1 MASKNE
7 AKIKFTAETGDFNE
21 GIKKCD
27 SQMTE
32 LRSELKLVNAQ
43 MASSGES
50 AELLE
55 KRQQILAR
63 QSEVAAQKSQLLAQK
78 VEAAER
84 IFGTASTDAA
94 KYRTQLN
101 NAQTSEERLAK
112 SANDAAND
120 VKQLDS
126 SMGKASGSAK
136 GFGSSVGDIAL
147 GSMIAD
153 GASSAIQS
161 LAGLSDATEEN
172 RVNMNKLNT
181 TYEWSGR
188 SIDDARKVYQN
199 FLGLCGDSDQA
210 VEAAQD
216 MNNLADAGAD
226 IDTWYDIASGTVA
239 AFGDALPI
247 ENLIESANETIRT
260 GQVTGGLADAL
271 NWTSVNADLLNTKL
285 GEDHPKAMEA
295 FNEALNSGSSAEDA
309 MNAALAACSDEQ
321 ERQEILSAVLASQ
334 YTELGAAFQD
344 ANQDIDDSRKANDDL
359 LQSQSKLSEKITPLQ
374 TMFTNLAADG
384 IGFLA
389 DNLETVIP
397 LVGAAAAVFGIL
409 YVALNFSTIVTGL
422 TTAIGALGPV
432 LTVLTGPVG
441 IVLAAVAALAAV
453 FKYLW
458 DTNEGFRNTVLE
470 AWTAIQTAIQ
480 NAMTI
485 LQPYLETAWT
495 TLQTTVTNVMNALMP
510 IIQNVLTFI
519 ISVAVPLLSSL
530 FETFAT
536 AFGNILTTVSGV
548 MSGLS
553 SIVSGTLSVI
563 QGIFQTVVG
572 LIVGVVTGDFSM
584 MSDGVSGILN
594 GMSGIVSGIFN
605 SILSIIG
612 GIVSSIVSVVS
623 GGFNAASATVSGVMD
638 GISSVIGNVMGDA
651 ENTVSNAV
659 DSIVGFFAGMHI
671 EFPHINLPHF
681 SLSGEFSLM
690 PPSVPS
696 ISVEWYAQ
704 GGIMTAPT
712 LFGMNGGRA
721 MVGGEAGPEAVLPIE
736 RLQGFVDAAFDNSDA
751 VTRDELSDIVK
762 TVAENSGQIVNFYQP
777 IKTPSQV
784 TRELRLQRTY
794 GLAGAR

>member
-7 AKIKFTAETGDFNE
+7 AKIKFTAETSDFNE

-126 SMGKASGSAK
+126 SMDKASSSAK

-271 NWTSVNADLLNTKL
+271 NWTSVNATLLNTKL

-295 FNEALNSGSSAEDA
+295 FNDALNSGSSTEDA

-321 ERQEILSAVLASQ
+321 ERQEILSTVLASQ

-344 ANQDIDDSRKANDDL
+344 TNQDIDDSRKANDDL

-409 YVALNFSTIVTGL
+409 YVAVNFSTIVTGL

-453 FKYLW
+453 LKYLW
-458 DTNEGFRNTVLE
+458 DTNEGFRATVTN
-470 AWTAIQTAIQ
+470 AWNQIQQAIVTV
-480 NAMTI
+480 MTY

-553 SIVSGTLSVI
+553 SIVSGTLGVI
-563 QGIFQTVVG
+563 QGIFETVVG

-612 GIVSSIVSVVS
+612 GIVNSIVSVVS

-651 ENTVSNAV
+651 ENTVSNAI

-690 PPSVPS
+690 PPSVPA
-696 ISVEWYAQ
+696 IGIEWYAK

-712 LFGMNGGRA
+712 MFGVNGGRA
-721 MVGGEAGPEAVLPIE
+721 MYGGEAGPEAVLPISL
-736 RLQGFVDAAFDNSDA
+736 LQDYIDHAFDRNQVGNNNEVNVTVYAGGDSDDIANKVA
-751 VTRDELSDIVK
+751 VKV
-762 TVAENSGQIVNFYQP
+762 F
-777 IKTPSQV
+777 
-784 TRELRLQRTY
+784 
-794 GLAGAR
+794 GAIDQAMAANGR

>member
-7 AKIKFTAETGDFNE
+7 AKIKFTAETSDLND

-32 LRSELKLVNAQ
+32 LRSELKLVDAQ
-43 MASSGES
+43 MASNGES

-126 SMGKASGSAK
+126 SMDKASSSAK
-136 GFGSSVGDIAL
+136 DLSSSVGDIAL

-161 LAGLSDATEEN
+161 LTGLSDATEEN

-271 NWTSVNADLLNTKL
+271 NWTSVNATLLNTKL

-295 FNEALNSGSSAEDA
+295 FNEALESGSSTEDA

-321 ERQEILSAVLASQ
+321 ERQEILSTVLASQ

-374 TMFTNLAADG
+374 TMLTNLAADG

-397 LVGAAAAVFGIL
+397 LVGAAAAAFGIL
-409 YVALNFSTIVTGL
+409 YVALNFSKIVTGL

-458 DTNEGFRNTVLE
+458 DTNESFRNTVTN
-470 AWTAIQTAIQ
+470 AWDQIQQAIVTV
-480 NAMTI
+480 MTY

-548 MSGLS
+548 MDGLG
-553 SIVSGTLSVI
+553 SIISGTLGVI
-563 QGIFQTVVG
+563 QGIFETVVG

-612 GIVSSIVSVVS
+612 GIVNSIVSVIS

-651 ENTVSNAV
+651 KNTVSNAI

-690 PPSVPS
+690 PPSVPT
-696 ISVEWYAQ
+696 IGIEWYAK

-712 LFGMNGGRA
+712 MFGMNGGRA
-721 MVGGEAGPEAVLPIE
+721 MVGGEAGPEAVLPISL
-736 RLQGFVDAAFDNSDA
+736 LQDYIDHAFDRNQVGNNNEVNVTVYASGDSDDIANKVA
-751 VTRDELSDIVK
+751 VKV
-762 TVAENSGQIVNFYQP
+762 F
-777 IKTPSQV
+777 
-784 TRELRLQRTY
+784 
-794 GLAGAR
+794 GAIDQAMAANGR

>member
-126 SMGKASGSAK
+126 SMDKASSSAK
-136 GFGSSVGDIAL
+136 DFGSSVGDIAL

-271 NWTSVNADLLNTKL
+271 NWTSVNATLLNTKL

-295 FNEALNSGSSAEDA
+295 FNEALNSGSSTEDA

-321 ERQEILSAVLASQ
+321 ERQEILSTVLASQ
-334 YTELGAAFQD
+334 YTELGASFQD

-432 LTVLTGPVG
+432 FTVLTGPVG

-458 DTNEGFRNTVLE
+458 DTNESFRGTVTN
-470 AWTAIQTAIQ
+470 AWDQIQQAIVTV
-480 NAMTI
+480 MTY

-495 TLQTTVTNVMNALMP
+495 TLQTTVTNVMNAIMP

-536 AFGNILTTVSGV
+536 VFGNILTTVSGV
-548 MSGLS
+548 MSGLGS
-553 SIVSGTLSVI
+553 VISGTLGVI
-563 QGIFQTVVG
+563 QGIFETVVG

-612 GIVSSIVSVVS
+612 GIVNSIVSVVS

-651 ENTVSNAV
+651 ENTVSNAI

-681 SLSGEFSLM
+681 RLIGEFSLM
-690 PPSVPS
+690 PPSVPT
-696 ISVEWYAQ
+696 IGIEWYAK

-712 LFGMNGGRA
+712 MFGVNGGRA
-721 MVGGEAGPEAVLPIE
+721 MVGGEAGPEAVLPISL
-736 RLQGFVDAAFDNSDA
+736 LQDYIDHAFDRNQVGNNNEVNVTVYAGGDSDDIANKVA
-751 VTRDELSDIVK
+751 VKV
-762 TVAENSGQIVNFYQP
+762 F
-777 IKTPSQV
+777 
-784 TRELRLQRTY
+784 
-794 GLAGAR
+794 GAIDQAMAANGR

>member
-126 SMGKASGSAK
+126 SMDKASSSAK
-136 GFGSSVGDIAL
+136 DFGSSVGDIAL

-153 GASSAIQS
+153 GASSAVQS

-271 NWTSVNADLLNTKL
+271 NWTSVNATLLNTKL

-295 FNEALNSGSSAEDA
+295 FNEALNSGSSTEDA

-334 YTELGAAFQD
+334 YTELGASFQD

-441 IVLAAVAALAAV
+441 IVLAAVAALVVV

-470 AWTAIQTAIQ
+470 AWTAIQTTIQ
-480 NAMTI
+480 NVIAI

-495 TLQTTVTNVMNALMP
+495 NLQNVVTNVMNAILP
-510 IIQNVLTFI
+510 VIQNALTFI

-530 FETFAT
+530 FETFSSV
-536 AFGNILTTVSGV
+536 FGNILAAVSGV

-553 SIVSGTLSVI
+553 SVISGTLGVI
-563 QGIFQTVVG
+563 QGIFETVVG

-612 GIVSSIVSVVS
+612 GIVNSIVSVVS

-651 ENTVSNAV
+651 ENTVSNAI

-690 PPSVPS
+690 PPSVPT
-696 ISVEWYAQ
+696 IGIEWYAK

-712 LFGMNGGRA
+712 MFGVNGGRA
-721 MVGGEAGPEAVLPIE
+721 MVGGEAGPEAVLPISL
-736 RLQGFVDAAFDNSDA
+736 LQDYIDHAFDRNQVGNNNEVNVTVYAGGDSDDIANKVA
-751 VTRDELSDIVK
+751 VKV
-762 TVAENSGQIVNFYQP
+762 F
-777 IKTPSQV
+777 
-784 TRELRLQRTY
+784 
-794 GLAGAR
+794 GAIDQAMAANGR

>member
-7 AKIKFTAETGDFNE
+7 AKIKFTAETGDFND

-32 LRSELKLVNAQ
+32 LRSELKLVDAQ
-43 MASSGES
+43 MASNGES

-63 QSEVAAQKSQLLAQK
+63 QSEVAAQKSQMLAQK

-136 GFGSSVGDIAL
+136 DFGSSVGDIAL

-271 NWTSVNADLLNTKL
+271 NWTSVNATLLNTKL

-295 FNEALNSGSSAEDA
+295 FNEALESGSSTEDA

-321 ERQEILSAVLASQ
+321 ERQEILSTVLAQQ
-334 YTELGAAFQD
+334 YTELGASFQD

-458 DTNEGFRNTVLE
+458 DTNESFRGTVTN
-470 AWTAIQTAIQ
+470 AWGQIQQAIVTV
-480 NAMTI
+480 MTY

-530 FETFAT
+530 FETFSSV
-536 AFGNILTTVSGV
+536 FGNILTTVSGV
-548 MSGLS
+548 MSGLG
-553 SIVSGTLSVI
+553 SIVSGTLGVI
-563 QGIFQTVVG
+563 QGIFETVVG
-572 LIVGVVTGDFSM
+572 LIVGIVTGDFSM

-612 GIVSSIVSVVS
+612 GIVNSIVSVVS

-651 ENTVSNAV
+651 ENTVSNAI

-690 PPSVPS
+690 PPSVPT
-696 ISVEWYAQ
+696 IGIEWYAK

-712 LFGMNGGRA
+712 MFGVNGGRA
-721 MVGGEAGPEAVLPIE
+721 MVGGEAGPEAVLPISL
-736 RLQGFVDAAFDNSDA
+736 LQDYIDHAFDRNQVGNNNEVNVTVYASGDSDDIANKVA
-751 VTRDELSDIVK
+751 VKV
-762 TVAENSGQIVNFYQP
+762 F
-777 IKTPSQV
+777 
-784 TRELRLQRTY
+784 
-794 GLAGAR
+794 GAIDQAMAANGR

>member
-1 MASKNE
+1 M
-7 AKIKFTAETGDFNE
+7 D
-21 GIKKCD
+21 
-27 SQMTE
+27 
-32 LRSELKLVNAQ
+32 
-43 MASSGES
+43 
-50 AELLE
+50 
-55 KRQQILAR
+55 
-63 QSEVAAQKSQLLAQK
+63 
-78 VEAAER
+78 
-84 IFGTASTDAA
+84 
-94 KYRTQLN
+94 
-101 NAQTSEERLAK
+101 
-112 SANDAAND
+112 
-120 VKQLDS
+120 
-126 SMGKASGSAK
+126 KASGSAK

-271 NWTSVNADLLNTKL
+271 NWTSVNATLLNTKL

-295 FNEALNSGSSAEDA
+295 FNEALNSGSSTEDA

-321 ERQEILSAVLASQ
+321 ERQEILSTVLASQ
-334 YTELGAAFQD
+334 YTELGASFQD

-480 NAMTI
+480 NVIAI

-495 TLQTTVTNVMNALMP
+495 NLQNAVTNAMNAILP
-510 IIQNVLTFI
+510 VIQNALTFI

-530 FETFAT
+530 FETFSSV
-536 AFGNILTTVSGV
+536 FGNILTAVSGV

-553 SIVSGTLSVI
+553 SVISGTLGVI
-563 QGIFQTVVG
+563 QGIFETVVG

-605 SILSIIG
+605 LILSIIG
-612 GIVSSIVSVVS
+612 GIVNSIVSVVS

-651 ENTVSNAV
+651 ENTVSNAI

-690 PPSVPS
+690 PPSVPT
-696 ISVEWYAQ
+696 IGIEWYAK

-721 MVGGEAGPEAVLPIE
+721 MVGGEAGPEAVLPISL
-736 RLQGFVDAAFDNSDA
+736 LQDYIDHAFDRNQVGNNNEVNVTVYASGDSD
-751 VTRDELSDIVK
+751 DIANKVSVK
-762 TVAENSGQIVNFYQP
+762 VF
-777 IKTPSQV
+777 
-784 TRELRLQRTY
+784 
-794 GLAGAR
+794 GAIDQAMAANGR

>member
-7 AKIKFTAETGDFNE
+7 AKIKFTAETSDFNE

-126 SMGKASGSAK
+126 SMDKASGSAK
-136 GFGSSVGDIAL
+136 DFGSSVGDIAL

-295 FNEALNSGSSAEDA
+295 FNEALDSGSSTEDA

-321 ERQEILSAVLASQ
+321 ERQEILSTVLASQ
-334 YTELGAAFQD
+334 YTELGASFQD

-441 IVLAAVAALAAV
+441 IVLAAVAALAVV

-458 DTNEGFRNTVLE
+458 DTNEGFRATVTN
-470 AWTAIQTAIQ
+470 AWNQIQQAIVTV
-480 NAMTI
+480 MTY

-530 FETFAT
+530 FETFSSV
-536 AFGNILTTVSGV
+536 FGNILTTVSGV
-548 MSGLS
+548 MSGLG
-553 SIVSGTLSVI
+553 SIVSGTLGVI
-563 QGIFQTVVG
+563 QGIFETVVG
-572 LIVGVVTGDFSM
+572 LIVGIVTGDFSM

-612 GIVSSIVSVVS
+612 GIVNSIVSVVS

-651 ENTVSNAV
+651 ENTVSNAI

-690 PPSVPS
+690 PPSVPT
-696 ISVEWYAQ
+696 IGIEWYAK

-712 LFGMNGGRA
+712 MFGVNGGRA
-721 MVGGEAGPEAVLPIE
+721 MVGGEAGPEAVLPISL
-736 RLQGFVDAAFDNSDA
+736 LQDYIDHAFDRNQVGNNNEVNVTVYASGDSDDIANKVA
-751 VTRDELSDIVK
+751 VKV
-762 TVAENSGQIVNFYQP
+762 F
-777 IKTPSQV
+777 
-784 TRELRLQRTY
+784 
-794 GLAGAR
+794 GAIDQAMAANGR

>member
-126 SMGKASGSAK
+126 SMDKASGSAK
-136 GFGSSVGDIAL
+136 DFGSSVGDIAL

-295 FNEALNSGSSAEDA
+295 FNEALNSGSSTEDA

-321 ERQEILSAVLASQ
+321 ERQEILSTVLASQ
-334 YTELGAAFQD
+334 YTELGASFQD

-441 IVLAAVAALAAV
+441 IVLAAVAALAVV

-458 DTNEGFRNTVLE
+458 DTNEGFRATVTN
-470 AWTAIQTAIQ
+470 AWNQIQQAIVTV
-480 NAMTI
+480 MTY

-530 FETFAT
+530 FETFSSV
-536 AFGNILTTVSGV
+536 FGNILTTVSGV
-548 MSGLS
+548 MSGLG
-553 SIVSGTLSVI
+553 SIVSGTLGVI
-563 QGIFQTVVG
+563 QGIFETVVG
-572 LIVGVVTGDFSM
+572 LIVGIVTGDFSM

-612 GIVSSIVSVVS
+612 GIVNSIVSVVS

-651 ENTVSNAV
+651 ENTVSNAI

-690 PPSVPS
+690 PPSVPT
-696 ISVEWYAQ
+696 IGIEWYAK

-712 LFGMNGGRA
+712 MFGVNGGRA
-721 MVGGEAGPEAVLPIE
+721 MVGGEAGPEAVLPISL
-736 RLQGFVDAAFDNSDA
+736 LQDYIDHAFDRNQVGNNNEVNVTVYASGDSDDIANKVA
-751 VTRDELSDIVK
+751 VKV
-762 TVAENSGQIVNFYQP
+762 F
-777 IKTPSQV
+777 
-784 TRELRLQRTY
+784 
-794 GLAGAR
+794 GAIDQAMAANGR

>member
-126 SMGKASGSAK
+126 SMDKASSSAK

-271 NWTSVNADLLNTKL
+271 NWTSVNATLLNTKL

-295 FNEALNSGSSAEDA
+295 FNEALNSGSSTEDA

-344 ANQDIDDSRKANDDL
+344 TNQDIDDSRKANDDL

-374 TMFTNLAADG
+374 TMFTNLAAEG

-422 TTAIGALGPV
+422 TTAIGALAPV

-453 FKYLW
+453 LKYLW

-480 NAMTI
+480 NAIAI

-495 TLQTTVTNVMNALMP
+495 NLQNVVTNVMNAILP
-510 IIQNVLTFI
+510 VIQNALTFI

-530 FETFAT
+530 FETFSSI
-536 AFGNILTTVSGV
+536 FGNILTAVSGV

-553 SIVSGTLSVI
+553 SVISGTLGVI
-563 QGIFQTVVG
+563 QGIFETVVG

-612 GIVSSIVSVVS
+612 GIVNSIVSVVS

-651 ENTVSNAV
+651 ENTVSNAI

-690 PPSVPS
+690 PPSVPT
-696 ISVEWYAQ
+696 IGIEWYAK

-712 LFGMNGGRA
+712 MFGVNGGRA
-721 MVGGEAGPEAVLPIE
+721 MVGGEAGPEAVLPISL
-736 RLQGFVDAAFDNSDA
+736 LQDYIDHAFDRNQVGNNNEVNVTVYAGGDSDDIANKVA
-751 VTRDELSDIVK
+751 VMV
-762 TVAENSGQIVNFYQP
+762 F
-777 IKTPSQV
+777 
-784 TRELRLQRTY
+784 
-794 GLAGAR
+794 GAIDQAMAANGR

>member
-7 AKIKFTAETGDFNE
+7 AKIKFTAETGDFND

-32 LRSELKLVNAQ
+32 LRSELKLVDAQ
-43 MASSGES
+43 MASNGES

-126 SMGKASGSAK
+126 SMDKASGSAK
-136 GFGSSVGDIAL
+136 DFGSSVGDIAL

-271 NWTSVNADLLNTKL
+271 NWTSVNATLLNTKL

-295 FNEALNSGSSAEDA
+295 FNEALNSGSSTEDA

-321 ERQEILSAVLASQ
+321 ERQEILSTVLASQ
-334 YTELGAAFQD
+334 YTELGASFQD
-344 ANQDIDDSRKANDDL
+344 ANRDIDDSRKANDDL

-458 DTNEGFRNTVLE
+458 DTNESFRGTVTN
-470 AWTAIQTAIQ
+470 AWDQIQQAIVTV
-480 NAMTI
+480 MTY

-530 FETFAT
+530 FETFSSV
-536 AFGNILTTVSGV
+536 FGNILTTVSGV

-553 SIVSGTLSVI
+553 SIVSGALGVI
-563 QGIFQTVVG
+563 QGIFETVVG

-612 GIVSSIVSVVS
+612 GIVNSIVSVVS

-651 ENTVSNAV
+651 KNTVSNAI

-681 SLSGEFSLM
+681 SLSGEFSIM
-690 PPSVPS
+690 PPSVPT
-696 ISVEWYAQ
+696 IGIEWYAK

-712 LFGMNGGRA
+712 MFGVNGGRA
-721 MVGGEAGPEAVLPIE
+721 MVGGEAGPEAVLPISL
-736 RLQGFVDAAFDNSDA
+736 LQDYIDHAFDRNQVGNNNEVNVTVYASGDSDDIANKVA
-751 VTRDELSDIVK
+751 VKV
-762 TVAENSGQIVNFYQP
+762 F
-777 IKTPSQV
+777 
-784 TRELRLQRTY
+784 
-794 GLAGAR
+794 GAIDQAMAANGR

>member
-84 IFGTASTDAA
+84 IFGTASTEAA

-126 SMGKASGSAK
+126 SMGKASSSAK

-271 NWTSVNADLLNTKL
+271 NWTSVNATLLNTKL

-295 FNEALNSGSSAEDA
+295 FNDALNSGSSTEDA

-344 ANQDIDDSRKANDDL
+344 TNQDIDDSRKANDDL

-441 IVLAAVAALAAV
+441 IVLAAVAALVVV

-470 AWTAIQTAIQ
+470 AWTAIQTTIQ
-480 NAMTI
+480 NVIAI

-495 TLQTTVTNVMNALMP
+495 NLQNVVTNVMNAILP
-510 IIQNVLTFI
+510 VIQNALTFI

-530 FETFAT
+530 FETFSSV
-536 AFGNILTTVSGV
+536 FGNILAAVSGV

-553 SIVSGTLSVI
+553 SVISGTLGVI
-563 QGIFQTVVG
+563 QGIFETVVG

-612 GIVSSIVSVVS
+612 GIVNSIVSVVS

-651 ENTVSNAV
+651 ENTVSNAI

-690 PPSVPS
+690 PPSVPT
-696 ISVEWYAQ
+696 IGIEWYAK

-712 LFGMNGGRA
+712 MFGVNGGRA
-721 MVGGEAGPEAVLPIE
+721 MVGGEAGPEAVLPISL
-736 RLQGFVDAAFDNSDA
+736 LQDYIDHAFDRNQVGNNNEVNVTVYAGGDSDDIANKVA
-751 VTRDELSDIVK
+751 VKV
-762 TVAENSGQIVNFYQP
+762 F
-777 IKTPSQV
+777 
-784 TRELRLQRTY
+784 
-794 GLAGAR
+794 GAIDQAMAANGR

>member
-32 LRSELKLVNAQ
+32 LRSELKLVDAQ
-43 MASSGES
+43 MASNGES

-126 SMGKASGSAK
+126 SMDKASGSAK
-136 GFGSSVGDIAL
+136 DFGSSVGDIAL

-271 NWTSVNADLLNTKL
+271 NWTSVNATLLNTKL

-295 FNEALNSGSSAEDA
+295 FNEALNSGSSTEDA

-321 ERQEILSAVLASQ
+321 ERQEILSTVLASQ
-334 YTELGAAFQD
+334 YTELGASFQY

-409 YVALNFSTIVTGL
+409 YVAVNFSAIVTGL

-480 NAMTI
+480 NVIAI

-495 TLQTTVTNVMNALMP
+495 NLQNAVTNAMNAILP
-510 IIQNVLTFI
+510 VIQNALTFI

-530 FETFAT
+530 FETFSSV
-536 AFGNILTTVSGV
+536 FGNILTAVSGV

-553 SIVSGTLSVI
+553 SVISGTLGVI
-563 QGIFQTVVG
+563 QGIFETVVG

-612 GIVSSIVSVVS
+612 GIVNSIVSVVS

-651 ENTVSNAV
+651 KNTVSNAI

-690 PPSVPS
+690 PPSVPT
-696 ISVEWYAQ
+696 IGIEWYAK
-704 GGIMTAPT
+704 GGIMTSPT

-721 MVGGEAGPEAVLPIE
+721 MVGGEAGPEAVLPISL
-736 RLQGFVDAAFDNSDA
+736 LQDYIDHAFDRNQVGNSNEVNVTVYASGDSDDIANKVA
-751 VTRDELSDIVK
+751 VKV
-762 TVAENSGQIVNFYQP
+762 F
-777 IKTPSQV
+777 
-784 TRELRLQRTY
+784 
-794 GLAGAR
+794 GAIDQAMAANGR

>member
-126 SMGKASGSAK
+126 SMDKASGSAK
-136 GFGSSVGDIAL
+136 DFGSSVGDIAL

-295 FNEALNSGSSAEDA
+295 FNEALNSGSSTEDA

-321 ERQEILSAVLASQ
+321 ERQEILSTVLASQ
-334 YTELGAAFQD
+334 YTELGASFQD

-397 LVGAAAAVFGIL
+397 LVGAAAAAFGIL

-441 IVLAAVAALAAV
+441 IVLAAVAALAVV

-458 DTNEGFRNTVLE
+458 DTNEGFRATVTN
-470 AWTAIQTAIQ
+470 AWNQIQQAIVTV
-480 NAMTI
+480 MTY

-530 FETFAT
+530 FETFSSV
-536 AFGNILTTVSGV
+536 FGNILTTVSGV
-548 MSGLS
+548 MSGLG
-553 SIVSGTLSVI
+553 SIVSGTLGVI
-563 QGIFQTVVG
+563 QGIFETVVG
-572 LIVGVVTGDFSM
+572 LIVGIVTGDFSM

-612 GIVSSIVSVVS
+612 GIVNSIVSVVS

-651 ENTVSNAV
+651 ENTVSNAI

-690 PPSVPS
+690 PPSVPT
-696 ISVEWYAQ
+696 IGIEWYAK

-712 LFGMNGGRA
+712 MFGVNGGRA
-721 MVGGEAGPEAVLPIE
+721 MVGGEAGPEAVLPISL
-736 RLQGFVDAAFDNSDA
+736 LQDYIDHAFDRNQVGNNNEVNVTVYASGDSDDIANKVA
-751 VTRDELSDIVK
+751 VKV
-762 TVAENSGQIVNFYQP
+762 F
-777 IKTPSQV
+777 
-784 TRELRLQRTY
+784 
-794 GLAGAR
+794 GAIDQAMAANGR

>member
-126 SMGKASGSAK
+126 SMDKASSSAK

-271 NWTSVNADLLNTKL
+271 NWTSVNATLLNTKL

-295 FNEALNSGSSAEDA
+295 FNEALNSGSSTEDA

-441 IVLAAVAALAAV
+441 IVLAAIAALAVV

-480 NAMTI
+480 NVIAI

-495 TLQTTVTNVMNALMP
+495 NLQNVVTNVMNAILP
-510 IIQNVLTFI
+510 VIQNALTFI

-530 FETFAT
+530 FEMFSSV
-536 AFGNILTTVSGV
+536 FGNILAAVSGV

-553 SIVSGTLSVI
+553 SIVSGTLGVI
-563 QGIFQTVVG
+563 QGIFETVVG

-651 ENTVSNAV
+651 ENTVSNAI

-690 PPSVPS
+690 PPSVPT
-696 ISVEWYAQ
+696 IGIEWYAK

-712 LFGMNGGRA
+712 MFGVNGGRA
-721 MVGGEAGPEAVLPIE
+721 MVGGEAGPEAVLPISL
-736 RLQGFVDAAFDNSDA
+736 LQDYIDHAFDRNQVGNNNEVNVTVYAGGDSDDIANKVA
-751 VTRDELSDIVK
+751 VKV
-762 TVAENSGQIVNFYQP
+762 F
-777 IKTPSQV
+777 
-784 TRELRLQRTY
+784 
-794 GLAGAR
+794 GAIDQAMAANGR

>member
-126 SMGKASGSAK
+126 SMDKASGSAK
-136 GFGSSVGDIAL
+136 DFGSSVGDIAL

-239 AFGDALPI
+239 TFGDALPI

-295 FNEALNSGSSAEDA
+295 FNEALNSGSSTEDA

-321 ERQEILSAVLASQ
+321 ERQEILSTVLASQ
-334 YTELGAAFQD
+334 YTELGASFQD

-432 LTVLTGPVG
+432 LTVLTGPIG
-441 IVLAAVAALAAV
+441 IVLAAVAALAVV

-458 DTNEGFRNTVLE
+458 DTNEGFRATVTN
-470 AWTAIQTAIQ
+470 AWNQIQQAIVT
-480 NAMTI
+480 AMTY

-530 FETFAT
+530 FETFSSV
-536 AFGNILTTVSGV
+536 FGNILTTVSGV
-548 MSGLS
+548 MSGLG
-553 SIVSGTLSVI
+553 SIVSGTLGVI
-563 QGIFQTVVG
+563 QGIFETVVG
-572 LIVGVVTGDFSM
+572 LIVGIVTGDFSM

-612 GIVSSIVSVVS
+612 GIVNSIVSAVS

-651 ENTVSNAV
+651 ENTVSNAI

-690 PPSVPS
+690 PPSVPT
-696 ISVEWYAQ
+696 IGIEWYAK

-712 LFGMNGGRA
+712 MFGVNGGRA
-721 MVGGEAGPEAVLPIE
+721 MVGGEAGPEAVLPISL
-736 RLQGFVDAAFDNSDA
+736 LQDYIDHAFDRNQVGNNNEVNVTVYASGDSDDIANKVA
-751 VTRDELSDIVK
+751 VKV
-762 TVAENSGQIVNFYQP
+762 F
-777 IKTPSQV
+777 
-784 TRELRLQRTY
+784 
-794 GLAGAR
+794 GAIDQAMAANGR

>member
-7 AKIKFTAETGDFNE
+7 AKIKFTAETSDFNE

-32 LRSELKLVNAQ
+32 LRSELKLVDAQ
-43 MASSGES
+43 MASNGES

-63 QSEVAAQKSQLLAQK
+63 QSEVAAQKSQMLAQK

-126 SMGKASGSAK
+126 SMDKASSSAK
-136 GFGSSVGDIAL
+136 DFSSSVGDIAL

-271 NWTSVNADLLNTKL
+271 NWTSVNATLLNTKL

-295 FNEALNSGSSAEDA
+295 FNAALESGSSTEDA

-321 ERQEILSAVLASQ
+321 ERQEILSTVLASQ
-334 YTELGAAFQD
+334 YTELGASFQD

-480 NAMTI
+480 NVIAI

-495 TLQTTVTNVMNALMP
+495 NLQNAVTNAMNAILP
-510 IIQNVLTFI
+510 VIQNALTFI

-530 FETFAT
+530 FETFSSV
-536 AFGNILTTVSGV
+536 FGNILTAVSGV

-553 SIVSGTLSVI
+553 SVISGTLGVI
-563 QGIFQTVVG
+563 QGIFETVVG

-612 GIVSSIVSVVS
+612 GIVNSIVSVVS

-651 ENTVSNAV
+651 ENTVSNAI

-690 PPSVPS
+690 PPSVPT
-696 ISVEWYAQ
+696 IGIEWYAK
-704 GGIMTAPT
+704 GGIMPAPT
-712 LFGMNGGRA
+712 MFGVNGGRA
-721 MVGGEAGPEAVLPIE
+721 MVGGEAGPEAVLPISL
-736 RLQGFVDAAFDNSDA
+736 LQDYIDHAFDRNQVGNNNEVNVTVYASGDSDDIANKVA
-751 VTRDELSDIVK
+751 VKV
-762 TVAENSGQIVNFYQP
+762 F
-777 IKTPSQV
+777 
-784 TRELRLQRTY
+784 
-794 GLAGAR
+794 GAIDQAMAANGR

>member
-126 SMGKASGSAK
+126 SMDKASSSAK

-271 NWTSVNADLLNTKL
+271 NWTSVNAALLNTKL

-295 FNEALNSGSSAEDA
+295 FNEALNSGSSTEDA

-344 ANQDIDDSRKANDDL
+344 TNQDIDDSRKANDDL

-453 FKYLW
+453 LKYLW
-458 DTNEGFRNTVLE
+458 DTNDGFRATVTN
-470 AWTAIQTAIQ
+470 AWNQIQQAIVTV
-480 NAMTI
+480 MTY

-553 SIVSGTLSVI
+553 SIVSGTLGVI
-563 QGIFQTVVG
+563 QGIFETVVG

-612 GIVSSIVSVVS
+612 GIVNSIVSVVS

-651 ENTVSNAV
+651 ENTVSNAI

-690 PPSVPS
+690 PPSVPT
-696 ISVEWYAQ
+696 IGIEWYAK

-712 LFGMNGGRA
+712 MFGVNGGRA
-721 MVGGEAGPEAVLPIE
+721 MVGGEAGPEAVLPISL
-736 RLQGFVDAAFDNSDA
+736 LQDYIDHAFDRNQVGNNNEVNVTVYAGGDSDDIANKVA
-751 VTRDELSDIVK
+751 VKV
-762 TVAENSGQIVNFYQP
+762 F
-777 IKTPSQV
+777 
-784 TRELRLQRTY
+784 
-794 GLAGAR
+794 GAIDQAMAANGR

>member
-32 LRSELKLVNAQ
+32 LRSELKLVDAQ
-43 MASSGES
+43 MASNGES

-94 KYRTQLN
+94 RYRTQLN

-126 SMGKASGSAK
+126 SMDKASGSAK
-136 GFGSSVGDIAL
+136 DFGSSVGDIAL

-181 TYEWSGR
+181 TFEWSGR

-271 NWTSVNADLLNTKL
+271 NWTSVNATLLNTKL

-295 FNEALNSGSSAEDA
+295 FSEALESGSSTEDA

-321 ERQEILSAVLASQ
+321 ERQEILSTVLASQ
-334 YTELGAAFQD
+334 YTELGSAFQD

-397 LVGAAAAVFGIL
+397 LVGAAAAVFGAL
-409 YVALNFSTIVTGL
+409 YVAVNFSAIITGL

-458 DTNEGFRNTVLE
+458 DTNEGFRSTVLE

-480 NAMTI
+480 NVIAI

-495 TLQTTVTNVMNALMP
+495 NLQNVVTNAMSAILPV
-510 IIQNVLTFI
+510 IQNALTFI

-530 FETFAT
+530 FETFSSV
-536 AFGNILTTVSGV
+536 FGNILTAVSGV

-553 SIVSGTLSVI
+553 SVISGTLGVI
-563 QGIFQTVVG
+563 QGIFETVVG

-612 GIVSSIVSVVS
+612 GIVNSIVSVVS

-651 ENTVSNAV
+651 KNTVSNAI

-690 PPSVPS
+690 PPSVPT
-696 ISVEWYAQ
+696 IGIEWYAK

-712 LFGMNGGRA
+712 MFGVNGGRA
-721 MVGGEAGPEAVLPIE
+721 MVGGEAGPEAVLPISL
-736 RLQGFVDAAFDNSDA
+736 LQDYIDHAFDRNQVGNNNEVNVTVYASGDSDDIANKVA
-751 VTRDELSDIVK
+751 VKV
-762 TVAENSGQIVNFYQP
+762 F
-777 IKTPSQV
+777 
-784 TRELRLQRTY
+784 
-794 GLAGAR
+794 GAIDQAMAANGR

>member
-126 SMGKASGSAK
+126 SMDKASSSAK

-271 NWTSVNADLLNTKL
+271 NWTSVNATLLNTKL

-295 FNEALNSGSSAEDA
+295 FNEALNSGSSTEDA

-344 ANQDIDDSRKANDDL
+344 TNQDIDDSRKANDDL

-422 TTAIGALGPV
+422 TTAIGALAPV

-453 FKYLW
+453 LKYLW

-480 NAMTI
+480 NAIAI

-495 TLQTTVTNVMNALMP
+495 NLQNVVTNVMNAILP
-510 IIQNVLTFI
+510 VIQNALTFI

-530 FETFAT
+530 FETFSSI
-536 AFGNILTTVSGV
+536 FGNILTAVSGV

-553 SIVSGTLSVI
+553 SVISGTLGVI
-563 QGIFQTVVG
+563 QGIFETVVG

-612 GIVSSIVSVVS
+612 GIVNSIVSVVS

-651 ENTVSNAV
+651 ENTVSNAI

-681 SLSGEFSLM
+681 SLSGEFSIM
-690 PPSVPS
+690 PPSVPT
-696 ISVEWYAQ
+696 IGIEWYAK

-712 LFGMNGGRA
+712 MFGVNGGRA
-721 MVGGEAGPEAVLPIE
+721 MVGGEAGPEAVLPISL
-736 RLQGFVDAAFDNSDA
+736 LQDYIDHAFDRNQVGNNNEVNVTVYAGGDSDDIANKVA
-751 VTRDELSDIVK
+751 VKV
-762 TVAENSGQIVNFYQP
+762 F
-777 IKTPSQV
+777 
-784 TRELRLQRTY
+784 
-794 GLAGAR
+794 GAIDQAMAANGR

>member
-7 AKIKFTAETGDFNE
+7 AKIKFTAETSDFNE

-126 SMGKASGSAK
+126 SMDKASGSAK

-295 FNEALNSGSSAEDA
+295 FNEALNSGSSTEDA

-321 ERQEILSAVLASQ
+321 ERQEILSTVLASQ
-334 YTELGAAFQD
+334 YTELGASFQD
-344 ANQDIDDSRKANDDL
+344 ANQDIDNSRKANDDL

-441 IVLAAVAALAAV
+441 IVLAAVAALAVV

-458 DTNEGFRNTVLE
+458 DTNEGFRATVTN
-470 AWTAIQTAIQ
+470 AWNQIQQAIVTV
-480 NAMTI
+480 MTY

-530 FETFAT
+530 FETFSSV
-536 AFGNILTTVSGV
+536 FGNILTTVSGV
-548 MSGLS
+548 MSGLG
-553 SIVSGTLSVI
+553 SIVSGTLGVI
-563 QGIFQTVVG
+563 QGIFETVVG
-572 LIVGVVTGDFSM
+572 LIVGIVTGDFSM

-651 ENTVSNAV
+651 ENTVSNAI

-690 PPSVPS
+690 PPSVPT
-696 ISVEWYAQ
+696 IGIEWYAK

-721 MVGGEAGPEAVLPIE
+721 MVGGEAGPEAVLPISL
-736 RLQGFVDAAFDNSDA
+736 LQDYIDHAFDRNQVGNNNEVNVTVYASGDSDDIANKVA
-751 VTRDELSDIVK
+751 VKV
-762 TVAENSGQIVNFYQP
+762 F
-777 IKTPSQV
+777 
-784 TRELRLQRTY
+784 
-794 GLAGAR
+794 GAIDQAMAANGR

>member
-7 AKIKFTAETGDFNE
+7 AKIKFTAETSDFNE

-126 SMGKASGSAK
+126 SMDKASSSAK

-271 NWTSVNADLLNTKL
+271 NWTSVNATLLNTKL

-295 FNEALNSGSSAEDA
+295 FNDALNSGSSTEDA

-321 ERQEILSAVLASQ
+321 ERQEILSTVLASQ

-344 ANQDIDDSRKANDDL
+344 TNQDIDDSRKANDDL

-409 YVALNFSTIVTGL
+409 YVALNFSKIVTGL

-441 IVLAAVAALAAV
+441 IVLAAIAALAVV

-470 AWTAIQTAIQ
+470 AWSAIQAGIQ
-480 NAMTI
+480 NAMAI
-485 LQPYLETAWT
+485 LQPYLETAWQN
-495 TLQTTVTNVMNALMP
+495 LQNVVTNVMNAILP
-510 IIQNVLTFI
+510 VIQNALTFI

-530 FETFAT
+530 FETFSSI
-536 AFGNILTTVSGV
+536 FGNILTAVSGV

-553 SIVSGTLSVI
+553 SIVSGTLGVI
-563 QGIFQTVVG
+563 QGIFETVVG

-651 ENTVSNAV
+651 ENTVSNAI

-690 PPSVPS
+690 PPSVPA
-696 ISVEWYAQ
+696 IGIEWYAK

-712 LFGMNGGRA
+712 MFGVNGGRA
-721 MVGGEAGPEAVLPIE
+721 MVGGEAGPEAVLPISL
-736 RLQGFVDAAFDNSDA
+736 LQDYIDHAFDRNQVGNNNEVNVTVYAGGDSDDIANKVA
-751 VTRDELSDIVK
+751 VKV
-762 TVAENSGQIVNFYQP
+762 F
-777 IKTPSQV
+777 
-784 TRELRLQRTY
+784 
-794 GLAGAR
+794 GAIDQAMAANGR

>member
-7 AKIKFTAETGDFNE
+7 AKIKFTAETGDFND

-32 LRSELKLVNAQ
+32 LRSELKLVDAQ
-43 MASSGES
+43 MASNGKS

-126 SMGKASGSAK
+126 SMDKASGSAK
-136 GFGSSVGDIAL
+136 DFGSSVGDIAL

-271 NWTSVNADLLNTKL
+271 NWTSVNATLLNTKL

-321 ERQEILSAVLASQ
+321 ERQEILSTVLASQ
-334 YTELGAAFQD
+334 YTELGALFQD
-344 ANQDIDDSRKANDDL
+344 TNQDIDDSRKANDDL

-458 DTNEGFRNTVLE
+458 DTNESFRGTVTN
-470 AWTAIQTAIQ
+470 AWGQIQQAIVTV
-480 NAMTI
+480 MTY

-530 FETFAT
+530 FETFST
-536 AFGNILTTVSGV
+536 IFGNILTTVSGV

-553 SIVSGTLSVI
+553 FIVSGALGVI
-563 QGIFQTVVG
+563 QGIFETVVG

-612 GIVSSIVSVVS
+612 GIVNSIVSVVS

-651 ENTVSNAV
+651 KNTVSNAI

-690 PPSVPS
+690 PPSVPT
-696 ISVEWYAQ
+696 IGIEWYAK

-712 LFGMNGGRA
+712 MFGVNGGRA
-721 MVGGEAGPEAVLPIE
+721 MVGGEAGPEAVLPISL
-736 RLQGFVDAAFDNSDA
+736 LQDYIDHAFDRNQVGNNNEVNVTVYASGDSDDIANKVA
-751 VTRDELSDIVK
+751 VKV
-762 TVAENSGQIVNFYQP
+762 F
-777 IKTPSQV
+777 
-784 TRELRLQRTY
+784 
-794 GLAGAR
+794 GAIDQAMAANGR

>member
-126 SMGKASGSAK
+126 SMDKASSSAK

-271 NWTSVNADLLNTKL
+271 NWTSVNATLLNTKL

-295 FNEALNSGSSAEDA
+295 FNEALNSGSSTEDA

-334 YTELGAAFQD
+334 YTELGASFQD

-441 IVLAAVAALAAV
+441 IVLAAIAALAVV

-480 NAMTI
+480 NVIAI

-495 TLQTTVTNVMNALMP
+495 NLQNVVTNVMNAILP
-510 IIQNVLTFI
+510 VIQNALTFI

-530 FETFAT
+530 FEMFSSV
-536 AFGNILTTVSGV
+536 FGNILAAVSGV

-553 SIVSGTLSVI
+553 SIVSGTLGVI
-563 QGIFQTVVG
+563 QGIFETVVG

-651 ENTVSNAV
+651 ENTVSNAI

-690 PPSVPS
+690 PPSVPT
-696 ISVEWYAQ
+696 IGIEWYAK

-712 LFGMNGGRA
+712 MFGVNGGRA
-721 MVGGEAGPEAVLPIE
+721 MVGGEAGPEAVLPISL
-736 RLQGFVDAAFDNSDA
+736 LQDYIDHAFDRNQVGNNNEVNVTVYAGGDSDDIANKVA
-751 VTRDELSDIVK
+751 VKV
-762 TVAENSGQIVNFYQP
+762 F
-777 IKTPSQV
+777 
-784 TRELRLQRTY
+784 
-794 GLAGAR
+794 GAIDQAMAANGR

>member
-7 AKIKFTAETGDFNE
+7 AKIKFTAETSDFNE

-126 SMGKASGSAK
+126 SMGKASSSAK
-136 GFGSSVGDIAL
+136 DFGSSVGDIAL

-271 NWTSVNADLLNTKL
+271 NWTSVNATLLNTKL

-295 FNEALNSGSSAEDA
+295 FNEALNSGSSTEDA

-321 ERQEILSAVLASQ
+321 ERQEILSTVLASQ
-334 YTELGAAFQD
+334 YTELGAAFQYT
-344 ANQDIDDSRKANDDL
+344 NQDIDDSRKANDDL

-409 YVALNFSTIVTGL
+409 YVAVNFSTIVTGL

-453 FKYLW
+453 LKYLW

-470 AWTAIQTAIQ
+470 AWSAIQAGIQ
-480 NAMTI
+480 NAMAI
-485 LQPYLETAWT
+485 LQPYLEMAWQN
-495 TLQTTVTNVMNALMP
+495 LQNVVTNVMNAILP
-510 IIQNVLTFI
+510 VIQNALTFI

-530 FETFAT
+530 FETFSSI
-536 AFGNILTTVSGV
+536 FGNILTTVSGV

-553 SIVSGTLSVI
+553 SIVSGTLGVI

-572 LIVGVVTGDFSM
+572 LIVGIVTGDFSM

-651 ENTVSNAV
+651 ENTVSNAI

-690 PPSVPS
+690 PPSVPA
-696 ISVEWYAQ
+696 IGIEWYAK

-712 LFGMNGGRA
+712 MFGVNGDRA
-721 MVGGEAGPEAVLPIE
+721 MYGGEAGPEAILPISL
-736 RLQGFVDAAFDNSDA
+736 LQDYIDHAFDRNQVGNNNEVNVTVYAGGDSDDIANKVA
-751 VTRDELSDIVK
+751 VKV
-762 TVAENSGQIVNFYQP
+762 F
-777 IKTPSQV
+777 
-784 TRELRLQRTY
+784 
-794 GLAGAR
+794 GAIDQAMAANGR

>member
-126 SMGKASGSAK
+126 SMDKASSSAK
-136 GFGSSVGDIAL
+136 DFGSSVGDIAL

-161 LAGLSDATEEN
+161 LTGLSDATEEN

-271 NWTSVNADLLNTKL
+271 NWTSVNATLLNTKL

-295 FNEALNSGSSAEDA
+295 FNEALNSGSSTEDA

-321 ERQEILSAVLASQ
+321 ERQEILSTVLASQ
-334 YTELGAAFQD
+334 YTELGASFQD

-441 IVLAAVAALAAV
+441 IVLAAIAALVVV

-470 AWTAIQTAIQ
+470 AWTAIQTTIQ
-480 NAMTI
+480 NVIAI

-495 TLQTTVTNVMNALMP
+495 NLQNVVTNVMNAILP
-510 IIQNVLTFI
+510 VIQNALTFI

-536 AFGNILTTVSGV
+536 IFGNILTTVSGV
-548 MSGLS
+548 MSGLGS
-553 SIVSGTLSVI
+553 VISGTLGVI
-563 QGIFQTVVG
+563 QGIFETVVG

-612 GIVSSIVSVVS
+612 GIVNSIVSVVS

-651 ENTVSNAV
+651 ENTVSNAI

-690 PPSVPS
+690 PPSVPT
-696 ISVEWYAQ
+696 IGIEWYAK

-712 LFGMNGGRA
+712 MFGVNGGRA
-721 MVGGEAGPEAVLPIE
+721 MVGGEAGPEAVLPISL
-736 RLQGFVDAAFDNSDA
+736 LQDYIDHAFDRNQVGNNNEISVTVYAGGDSDDIANKVA
-751 VTRDELSDIVK
+751 VKV
-762 TVAENSGQIVNFYQP
+762 F
-777 IKTPSQV
+777 
-784 TRELRLQRTY
+784 
-794 GLAGAR
+794 GAIDQAMAANGR

>member
-7 AKIKFTAETGDFNE
+7 AKIKFTAETSDFNE

-126 SMGKASGSAK
+126 SMDKASSSAK

-271 NWTSVNADLLNTKL
+271 NWTSVNATLLNTKL

-295 FNEALNSGSSAEDA
+295 FNEALNSGSSTEDA

-321 ERQEILSAVLASQ
+321 ERQEILSTVLASQ
-334 YTELGAAFQD
+334 YTELGASFQD

-422 TTAIGALGPV
+422 TTAIGALSPV

-458 DTNEGFRNTVLE
+458 DTNEGFRATVTN
-470 AWTAIQTAIQ
+470 AWNQIQQAIVTV
-480 NAMTI
+480 MTY

-553 SIVSGTLSVI
+553 SIVSGTLGVI
-563 QGIFQTVVG
+563 QGIFETVVG

-612 GIVSSIVSVVS
+612 GIVSSIASVVS

-651 ENTVSNAV
+651 ENTVSNAI

-690 PPSVPS
+690 PPSVPT
-696 ISVEWYAQ
+696 IGIEWYAK

-721 MVGGEAGPEAVLPIE
+721 MVGGEAGPEAVLPISL
-736 RLQGFVDAAFDNSDA
+736 LQDYIDHAFDRNQVGNNNEVNVTVYAGGDSDDIANKVA
-751 VTRDELSDIVK
+751 VKV
-762 TVAENSGQIVNFYQP
+762 F
-777 IKTPSQV
+777 
-784 TRELRLQRTY
+784 
-794 GLAGAR
+794 GAIDQAMAANGR

>member
-7 AKIKFTAETGDFNE
+7 AKIKFTVETGDFNE

-63 QSEVAAQKSQLLAQK
+63 QSEVAAQKSQMLAQK

-126 SMGKASGSAK
+126 SMDKASGSAK
-136 GFGSSVGDIAL
+136 DFGSSVGDIAL

-295 FNEALNSGSSAEDA
+295 FNEALNSGSSTEDA

-321 ERQEILSAVLASQ
+321 ERQEILSTVLASQ
-334 YTELGAAFQD
+334 YTELGASFQD

-441 IVLAAVAALAAV
+441 IVLAAVAALAVV

-458 DTNEGFRNTVLE
+458 DTNESFRGTVTN
-470 AWTAIQTAIQ
+470 AWNQIQQAIVTV
-480 NAMTI
+480 MTY

-530 FETFAT
+530 FETFST
-536 AFGNILTTVSGV
+536 IFGNILTTVSGV

-553 SIVSGTLSVI
+553 SVVSGTLGVI
-563 QGIFQTVVG
+563 QGIFETVVG

-612 GIVSSIVSVVS
+612 GIVNSIVSVVS

-651 ENTVSNAV
+651 ENTVSNAI

-690 PPSVPS
+690 PPSVPT
-696 ISVEWYAQ
+696 IGIEWYAK

-712 LFGMNGGRA
+712 MFGVNGGRA
-721 MVGGEAGPEAVLPIE
+721 MVGGEAGPEAVLPISL
-736 RLQGFVDAAFDNSDA
+736 LQDYIDHAFDRNQVGNNNEVNVTVYASGDSDDIANKVA
-751 VTRDELSDIVK
+751 VKV
-762 TVAENSGQIVNFYQP
+762 F
-777 IKTPSQV
+777 
-784 TRELRLQRTY
+784 
-794 GLAGAR
+794 GAIDQAMAANGR

>member
-7 AKIKFTAETGDFNE
+7 AKIKFTAETGDFND

-32 LRSELKLVNAQ
+32 LRSELKLVDAQ
-43 MASSGES
+43 MASNGES

-112 SANDAAND
+112 SANDAASD

-126 SMGKASGSAK
+126 SMDKASGSAK
-136 GFGSSVGDIAL
+136 DFGSSVGDIAL

-271 NWTSVNADLLNTKL
+271 NWTSVNATLLNTKL

-295 FNEALNSGSSAEDA
+295 FNEALNSGSSTEDA

-321 ERQEILSAVLASQ
+321 ERQEILSTVLASQ
-334 YTELGAAFQD
+334 YTELGASFQD

-458 DTNEGFRNTVLE
+458 DTNESFRGTVTN
-470 AWTAIQTAIQ
+470 AWDQIQQAIVTV
-480 NAMTI
+480 MTY

-530 FETFAT
+530 FETFST
-536 AFGNILTTVSGV
+536 IFGNILTTVSGV

-553 SIVSGTLSVI
+553 SIVSGALGVI
-563 QGIFQTVVG
+563 QGIFETVVG

-594 GMSGIVSGIFN
+594 GMFGIVSGIFN

-612 GIVSSIVSVVS
+612 GIVNSIVSVVS

-651 ENTVSNAV
+651 KSTVSNAI

-681 SLSGEFSLM
+681 SLSGEFSIM
-690 PPSVPS
+690 PPSVPT
-696 ISVEWYAQ
+696 IGIEWYAK

-712 LFGMNGGRA
+712 MFGVNGGRA
-721 MVGGEAGPEAVLPIE
+721 MVGGEAGPEAVLPISL
-736 RLQGFVDAAFDNSDA
+736 LQDYIDHAFDRNQVGNNNEVNVTVYASGDSDDIANKVA
-751 VTRDELSDIVK
+751 VKV
-762 TVAENSGQIVNFYQP
+762 F
-777 IKTPSQV
+777 
-784 TRELRLQRTY
+784 
-794 GLAGAR
+794 GAIDQAMAANGR

>member
-32 LRSELKLVNAQ
+32 LRSELKLVDAQ

-94 KYRTQLN
+94 RYRTQLN

-126 SMGKASGSAK
+126 SMDKASGSAK
-136 GFGSSVGDIAL
+136 DLSSSVGDIAL

-172 RVNMNKLNT
+172 RVNMNKLST

-271 NWTSVNADLLNTKL
+271 NWTSVNATLLNTKL

-295 FNEALNSGSSAEDA
+295 FNEALESGSSTEDA

-321 ERQEILSAVLASQ
+321 ERQEILSTVLASQ

-397 LVGAAAAVFGIL
+397 LVGAAAAVFGAL
-409 YVALNFSTIVTGL
+409 YVAVNFSAIVTGL

-480 NAMTI
+480 NVIAI

-495 TLQTTVTNVMNALMP
+495 NLQNAVTNAMNAILP
-510 IIQNVLTFI
+510 VIQNALTFI

-530 FETFAT
+530 FETFSSV
-536 AFGNILTTVSGV
+536 FGNILTAVSGV

-553 SIVSGTLSVI
+553 SVISGTLGVI
-563 QGIFQTVVG
+563 QGIFETVVG

-612 GIVSSIVSVVS
+612 GIVNSIVSVVS

-651 ENTVSNAV
+651 ENTVSNAI

-690 PPSVPS
+690 PPSVPT
-696 ISVEWYAQ
+696 IGIEWYAK
-704 GGIMTAPT
+704 GCIMTAPT
-712 LFGMNGGRA
+712 MFGVNGGRA
-721 MVGGEAGPEAVLPIE
+721 MVGGEAEPEAVMPISL
-736 RLQGFVDAAFDNSDA
+736 LQDYIDHAFDRNQVGNNNEVNVTVYASGDSDDIANKVA
-751 VTRDELSDIVK
+751 VKV
-762 TVAENSGQIVNFYQP
+762 F
-777 IKTPSQV
+777 
-784 TRELRLQRTY
+784 
-794 GLAGAR
+794 GAIDQAMAANGR

>member
-7 AKIKFTAETGDFNE
+7 AKIKFTAETSDFNE

-32 LRSELKLVNAQ
+32 LRSELKLVDAQ
-43 MASSGES
+43 MASNGES

-63 QSEVAAQKSQLLAQK
+63 QSEVAAQKSQMLAQK

-126 SMGKASGSAK
+126 SMDKASGSAK
-136 GFGSSVGDIAL
+136 DFSSSVGDIAL

-271 NWTSVNADLLNTKL
+271 NWTSVNATLLNTKL

-295 FNEALNSGSSAEDA
+295 FNAALESGSSTEDA

-321 ERQEILSAVLASQ
+321 ERQEILSTVLASQ
-334 YTELGAAFQD
+334 YTELGASFQD

-453 FKYLW
+453 FKYRW
-458 DTNEGFRNTVLE
+458 DTNEGFRNTVLV

-480 NAMTI
+480 NVIAI

-495 TLQTTVTNVMNALMP
+495 NLQNAVTNAMNAILP
-510 IIQNVLTFI
+510 VIQNALTFI

-530 FETFAT
+530 FETFSSV
-536 AFGNILTTVSGV
+536 FGNILTAVSGV

-553 SIVSGTLSVI
+553 SVISGTLGVI
-563 QGIFQTVVG
+563 QGIFETVVG

-605 SILSIIG
+605 LILSIIG
-612 GIVSSIVSVVS
+612 GIVNSIVSVVS

-651 ENTVSNAV
+651 ENTVSNAI

-690 PPSVPS
+690 PPSVPT
-696 ISVEWYAQ
+696 IGIEWYAK

-712 LFGMNGGRA
+712 MFGVNGGRA
-721 MVGGEAGPEAVLPIE
+721 MVGGEAGPEAVLPISL
-736 RLQGFVDAAFDNSDA
+736 LQDYIDHAFDRNQVGNNNEVNVTVYASGDSDDIANKVA
-751 VTRDELSDIVK
+751 VKV
-762 TVAENSGQIVNFYQP
+762 F
-777 IKTPSQV
+777 
-784 TRELRLQRTY
+784 
-794 GLAGAR
+794 GAIDQAMAANGR

>member
-32 LRSELKLVNAQ
+32 LRSELKLVDAQ
-43 MASSGES
+43 MASNGES

-126 SMGKASGSAK
+126 SMDKASGSAK
-136 GFGSSVGDIAL
+136 DFGSSVGDIAL

-295 FNEALNSGSSAEDA
+295 FNEALNSGSSTEDA

-321 ERQEILSAVLASQ
+321 ERQEILSTVLASQ
-334 YTELGAAFQD
+334 YTELGASFQD

-441 IVLAAVAALAAV
+441 IVLAAVAALAVV

-458 DTNEGFRNTVLE
+458 DTNEGFRATVTN
-470 AWTAIQTAIQ
+470 AWNQIQQAIVTV
-480 NAMTI
+480 MTY

-530 FETFAT
+530 FETFSSV
-536 AFGNILTTVSGV
+536 FGNILTTVSGV
-548 MSGLS
+548 MSGLG
-553 SIVSGTLSVI
+553 SIVSGTLGVI
-563 QGIFQTVVG
+563 QGIFETVVG
-572 LIVGVVTGDFSM
+572 LIVGIVTGDFSM

-612 GIVSSIVSVVS
+612 GIVNSIVSVVS

-651 ENTVSNAV
+651 ENTVSNAI

-690 PPSVPS
+690 PPSVPT
-696 ISVEWYAQ
+696 IGIEWYAK

-721 MVGGEAGPEAVLPIE
+721 MVGGEAGPEAVLPISL
-736 RLQGFVDAAFDNSDA
+736 LQDYIDHAFDRNQVGNNNEVNVTVYASGDSDDIANKVA
-751 VTRDELSDIVK
+751 VKV
-762 TVAENSGQIVNFYQP
+762 F
-777 IKTPSQV
+777 
-784 TRELRLQRTY
+784 
-794 GLAGAR
+794 GAIDQAMAANGR

>member
-32 LRSELKLVNAQ
+32 LRSELKLVDAQ
-43 MASSGES
+43 MASSGGS

-136 GFGSSVGDIAL
+136 DFGSSVGDIAL

-295 FNEALNSGSSAEDA
+295 FNEALNSGSSTEDA

-321 ERQEILSAVLASQ
+321 ERQEILSTVLASQ
-334 YTELGAAFQD
+334 YTELGASFQD

-441 IVLAAVAALAAV
+441 IVLAAVAALAVV

-458 DTNEGFRNTVLE
+458 DTNEGFRATVTN
-470 AWTAIQTAIQ
+470 AWNQIQQAIVTV
-480 NAMTI
+480 MTY

-530 FETFAT
+530 FETFSSV
-536 AFGNILTTVSGV
+536 FGNILTTVSGV
-548 MSGLS
+548 MSGLG
-553 SIVSGTLSVI
+553 SIVSGTLGVI
-563 QGIFQTVVG
+563 QGIFETVVG
-572 LIVGVVTGDFSM
+572 LIVGIVTGDFSM

-612 GIVSSIVSVVS
+612 GIVNSIVSVVS

-651 ENTVSNAV
+651 ENTVSNAI

-690 PPSVPS
+690 PPSVPT
-696 ISVEWYAQ
+696 IGIEWYAK

-712 LFGMNGGRA
+712 MFGVNGGRA
-721 MVGGEAGPEAVLPIE
+721 MVGGEAGPEAVLPISL
-736 RLQGFVDAAFDNSDA
+736 LQDYIDHAFDRNQVGNNNEVNVTVYASGDSDDIANKVA
-751 VTRDELSDIVK
+751 VKV
-762 TVAENSGQIVNFYQP
+762 F
-777 IKTPSQV
+777 
-784 TRELRLQRTY
+784 
-794 GLAGAR
+794 GAIDQAMAANGR

>member
-7 AKIKFTAETGDFNE
+7 AKIKFTAETGDFND

-32 LRSELKLVNAQ
+32 LRSELKLVDAQ
-43 MASSGES
+43 MASNGES

-63 QSEVAAQKSQLLAQK
+63 QSEVAAQKSQLLAQT

-126 SMGKASGSAK
+126 SMDKASSSAK
-136 GFGSSVGDIAL
+136 DLSSSVGDIAL

-271 NWTSVNADLLNTKL
+271 NWTSVNATLLNTKL

-295 FNEALNSGSSAEDA
+295 FNAALESGSSTEDA

-321 ERQEILSAVLASQ
+321 ERQEILSTVLASQ

-344 ANQDIDDSRKANDDL
+344 ANRDVDDSRRANDEL
-359 LQSQSKLSEKITPLQ
+359 LQSQSRLSEKITPLQ
-374 TMFTNLAADG
+374 TMFTSLAADG
-384 IGFLA
+384 VGFLA

-397 LVGAAAAVFGIL
+397 LAAAAAVVFGAL
-409 YVALNFSTIVTGL
+409 YVAVNFSAIVTGL

-432 LTVLTGPVG
+432 LAVLTGPVG
-441 IVLAAVAALAAV
+441 VVLAAVAALAAV

-458 DTNEGFRNTVLE
+458 DTNESFRATVTT
-470 AWTAIQTAIQ
+470 AWDQIQQAIVT
-480 NAMTI
+480 AMTY

-495 TLQTTVTNVMNALMP
+495 TLQATVTNVLNALMP

-519 ISVAVPLLSSL
+519 ISVAVPLLSLL
-530 FETFAT
+530 FETFAA
-536 AFGNILTTVSGV
+536 AFGNILSTVSGV
-548 MSGLS
+548 MNGLS
-553 SIVSGTLSVI
+553 QVISGVLEVI
-563 QGIFQTVVG
+563 SGIFQTVVG
-572 LIVGVVTGDFSM
+572 FIVGIVTGDFSM

-594 GMSGIVSGIFN
+594 GLTSTVSGIFDG
-605 SILSIIG
+605 IGSIISN
-612 GIVSSIVSVVS
+612 VMD
-623 GGFNAASATVSGVMD
+623 NAKNTVSG
-638 GISSVIGNVMGDA
+638 
-651 ENTVSNAV
+651 AV
-659 DSIVGFFAGMHI
+659 DAIVGFFSGMHI

-690 PPSVPS
+690 PPSVPA
-696 ISVEWYAQ
+696 ISVEWYAK

-736 RLQGFVDAAFDNSDA
+736 RLQGFVDAAFDNSNA

-762 TVAENSGQIVNFYQP
+762 TVAENSGQVVNFYQP